1 MKSDQQSSKGNNLA
15 KQEGRVLHCGIKEL
29 RAESQGFSLT
39 HQISVLRHR
48 DGLFFNP
55 VAWAA
60 MTDFNRNTLR
70 PDPTVLLSR

>member
-1 MKSDQQSSKGNNLA
+1 MRAIQALLSPENTHC
-15 KQEGRVLHCGIKEL
+15 RVLHCGIKEL

-60 MTDFNRNTLR
+60 MTDFNGNTLR
-70 PDPTVLLSR
+70 PDPTVLLSW